1 MCYNKSK
8 YSYTSLKLMPTYRF
22 ENTDT
27 GEIFEKWMLM
37 AEKEPYL
44 NENPNLKPLIPT
56 QMNVGEVGDWQNKLI
71 SQHPSWNEVLNKAS
85 KAPKSL
91 VKKI

>member
-1 MCYNKSK
+1 
-8 YSYTSLKLMPTYRF
+8 MPTYRF
-22 ENTDT
+22 QNTET

-44 NENPNLKPLIPT
+44 KENPNLKPLIPT

-71 SQHPSWNEVLNKAS
+71 SKNPGWNDVLGRAS
-85 KAPKSL
+85 KMPGSN

>member
-1 MCYNKSK
+1 
-8 YSYTSLKLMPTYRF
+8 MPTYRF

-56 QMNVGEVGDWQNKLI
+56 QMNVGEIGDWQNKLI
-71 SQHPSWNEVLNKAS
+71 SKHPSWNEVLNKAS